1 MKRAVVNINKVKAG
15 ISLKS
20 NELERV
26 LTEIMEENRDKFK
39 ILSADKGE
47 FDPGPDII
55 WEDEKGNLC
64 MAEVMGYGDNRFQYN
79 PRFESAIYKTLKR
92 VFATYDNKRVRK
104 VALVLPDLITK
115 GGRSLAN
122 RVRVEEFGGRNKGV
136 VCETPSLWK
145 ALEKLAENEGVK
157 LVLWIVQLEELK
169 GTSGEVAIEA
179 IYEHPFSDASEINE
193 DKYKK
198 GRKVL

>member
-1 MKRAVVNINKVKAG
+1 MKRVKVNINKVKAG

-26 LTEIMEENRDKFK
+26 LTKIMEENRDKFK

-145 ALEKLAENEGVK
+145 ALEELAKNKGVE
-157 LVLWIVQLEELK
+157 LVLWIVQLEEPK
-169 GTSGEVAIEA
+169 EIPGKVAIEA
-179 IYEHPFSDASEINE
+179 IYEHPFSEASEMNE
-193 DKYKK
+193 NKYKE
-198 GRKVL
+198 GTKVL